1 MIANYA
7 SLLQKRLGETLDD
20 KSRTFMAYMTDGVKR
35 MDDLIKAILDYSHV
49 GRQGIDAEWVDA
61 GAIARDSLL
70 NLEQKSRETQA
81 TIDCRPLPPVVA
93 DPVLFGQLLQNLV
106 SNAIKFTAKDR
117 QPKVV
122 IDARESEHEWVFSV
136 ADNGIGIRAEDTERI
151 FTLFQRVY
159 SASEYPGTGI
169 GLATCKKIVE
179 RHRGRLW
186 VESTIDVGTTF
197 FFSLPKS

>member
-1 MIANYA
+1 M
-7 SLLQKRLGETLDD
+7 
-20 KSRTFMAYMTDGVKR
+20 
-35 MDDLIKAILDYSHV
+35 
-49 GRQGIDAEWVDA
+49 
-61 GAIARDSLL
+61 
-70 NLEQKSRETQA
+70 
-81 TIDCRPLPPVVA
+81 
-93 DPVLFGQLLQNLV
+93 

-117 QPKVV
+117 LPKVV
-122 IDARESEHEWVFSV
+122 INVCESEHEWVFSV

-179 RHRGRLW
+179 RHHGRLW
-186 VESTIDVGTTF
+186 LESTIDVGTTF